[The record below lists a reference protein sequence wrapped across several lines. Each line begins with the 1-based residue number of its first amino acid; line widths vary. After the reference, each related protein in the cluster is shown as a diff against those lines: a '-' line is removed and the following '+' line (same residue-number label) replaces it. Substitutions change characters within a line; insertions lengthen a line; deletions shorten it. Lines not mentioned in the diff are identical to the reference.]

1 MIVNG
6 TFQFYPNEW
15 NVVSEDAKDFIR
27 ALLVPNVSKRATA
40 KIACTLRWM
49 QFESTRTMHM
59 NAAVQQLSRF
69 NARRKDQILPCQKL
83 SLF

>member
-40 KIACTLRWM
+40 KI
-49 QFESTRTMHM
+49 
-59 NAAVQQLSRF
+59 VPISRIRF
-69 NARRKDQILPCQKL
+69 MYRHAHCDGCSLNLLEPCI
-83 SLF
+83 